1 MSPVVRGDGVQ
12 GDRCARAGETVMNKT
27 EGMWLVLGEADALK
41 GEEQAWAG
49 QCPTKQSGG
58 QRPSWQR
65 GRPTITLRLADGQM
79 TRHWASSRLPCI
91 RVKSA

>member
-1 MSPVVRGDGVQ
+1 
-12 GDRCARAGETVMNKT
+12 MNKT

-65 GRPTITLRLADGQM
+65 VGPPSLCAWQMGR
-79 TRHWASSRLPCI
+79 
-91 RVKSA
+91 